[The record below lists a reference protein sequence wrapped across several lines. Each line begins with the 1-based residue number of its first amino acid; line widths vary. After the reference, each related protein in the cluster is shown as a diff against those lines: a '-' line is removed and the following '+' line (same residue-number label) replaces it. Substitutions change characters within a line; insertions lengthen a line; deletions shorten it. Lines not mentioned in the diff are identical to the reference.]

1 MAEFRRRYD
10 AMKSSR
16 DTWIKG
22 KEAIVYVMDED
33 TSGTFVCYNQKPHY
47 KESTCTVYIV
57 PFYYTICCYRD
68 SRHALIIV

>member
-1 MAEFRRRYD
+1 MAEFRRCYN
-10 AMKSSR
+10 AMKSLR

-33 TSGTFVCYNQKPHY
+33 TYNQKPHY